1 MALDSEK
8 NRKISHMTEVM
19 GVGNLRLCRTLKEG
33 NLGMRFIL
41 KFSF

>member
-19 GVGNLRLCRTLKEG
+19 GVGNLGLYRTLIERREIG
-33 NLGMRFIL
+33 DEIY
-41 KFSF
+41 FSI

>member
-19 GVGNLRLCRTLKEG
+19 GVGNLSLCRTLKEG
-33 NLGMRFIL
+33 NFGMRFIL
-41 KFSF
+41 IFSF